1 MKTTLQYA
9 TKIKPFWHTLAWTS
23 MVLVLNTQ
31 AYASEKAQILS
42 LEKSIQIGIAQTPEM
57 KAAIAQIGMQQGNI
71 TQATTWANPNV
82 SLQADNLLG
91 IEDTSGGYDFTEIA
105 VSQAIPVFRAAK
117 QQQQAELGVA
127 KAEAMLQH
135 QQLQL
140 EHTIAQAFYNLQLK
154 QASLLLSQKRLYEIK
169 QHQRTQASNNDPLIR
184 YLTPLEIMRLDIEL
198 QTAKQLLAKAEGL
211 YDEASLS
218 FKTLLGLPL
227 GQGVTLPDL
236 QPVTLSLQQQELEA
250 SLLQHPALLTARQA
264 IAEAEA
270 GIAAAKAE
278 RFADPVVTLFVRN
291 EFLAGQKD
299 TVTGLVVSMDVPLWN
314 QNKGGVNQAQY
325 RAQLHQADLQATQ
338 RDLQT
343 NVDKSFLHVK
353 HLVEQSNHYQTK
365 VLKPAKKMLRLTH
378 QAFDVGEV
386 SVLNLIDAYNTS
398 FDAQD
403 TYIQMLAS
411 AWQEL
416 ALLRYHAGIS
426 VIGYTQATPQL
437 EKTQ

>member
-1 MKTTLQYA
+1 MKAKLQYA

-23 MVLVLNTQ
+23 MALVLNTQ
-31 AYASEKAQILS
+31 AYANEKTQTLS

-57 KAAIAQIGMQQGNI
+57 KAAIAQIGMQQGKI

-91 IEDTSGGYDFTEIA
+91 IEDTSGGYNFTEIA
-105 VSQAIPVFRAAK
+105 VSQAIPMFRAAK

-127 KAEAMLQH
+127 KAEAMLQL

-140 EHTIAQAFYNLQLK
+140 EYRIAQAFYDLQRK
-154 QASLLLSQKRLYEIK
+154 QASLRLSKSRLFEIK
-169 QHQRTQASNNDPLIR
+169 QHQRTKASKNDPLVR
-184 YLTPLEIMRLDIEL
+184 YLTPLEVMRLDIAL
-198 QTAKQLLAKAEGL
+198 QTAQQQVAQAEGL
-211 YDEASLS
+211 FHESSLS
-218 FKTLLGLPL
+218 FKALLGLPL
-227 GQGVTLPDL
+227 EQVLIV
-236 QPVTLSLQQQELEA
+236 PVLKSIAMPYKRSTIDTALEQHPSLQA
-250 SLLQHPALLTARQA
+250 NRQA

-270 GIAAAKAE
+270 GIAVAKAE

-314 QNKGGVNQAQY
+314 QNKGGVSQAQY
-325 RAQLHQADLQATQ
+325 RTQLHQADLQATQ
-338 RDLQT
+338 RDLQA
-343 NVDKSFLHVK
+343 NVDKSFLHVS
-353 HLVEQSNHYQTK
+353 HLTEQSNHYQAK

-378 QAFDVGEV
+378 QAFDVGEL

-416 ALLRYHAGIS
+416 ALLRFNAGIS
-426 VIGYTQATPQL
+426 VIGYSQATPQL